1 MTKWITD
8 YEKNDLNKSENYVV
22 PYHLSGKP
30 RQVFLSAPIFVNL
43 NTWWAQ
49 ISMWRWWWR
58 QCNKQP
64 LWAIV
69 GGVKA
74 SMDKPFAL
82 RSATVLDKE
91 FHGGV
96 KNTKKSLLLL
106 YRQRQLV
113 YITLMQGSGAA
124 REYTIWPAAQSNL
137 EAPKVWTFR
146 MAKFNAQKHSG
157 RNA

>member
-1 MTKWITD
+1 MK
-8 YEKNDLNKSENYVV
+8 KNDLNKSENYVV

-91 FHGGV
+91 FHGGEE
-96 KNTKKSLLLL
+96 KKTKKSLLLL

-124 REYTIWPAAQSNL
+124 REYTIWPAQSNP

-146 MAKFNAQKHSG
+146 IAKFNAQKLSR